1 MTTVNENSLR
11 KILAKVTYVKHLRTR
26 EDVYKVFYVFL
37 VMCFCVC
44 TQIYKYRDLTS
55 RDLTVT
61 SHYKDLKPVLDNY
74 GKSHCGSNLQ
84 THL

>member
-37 VMCFCVC
+37 VMCFLCV
-44 TQIYKYRDLTS
+44 YSDL
-55 RDLTVT
+55 
-61 SHYKDLKPVLDNY
+61 
-74 GKSHCGSNLQ
+74 
-84 THL
+84 